1 VRWGDRDLVY
11 QLAASDYKEPRQIGS
26 EVLLEIGEVHEGKPS
41 APVDWL
47 IAGRVFA
54 LAESPVKSSREVASA
69 LIRRHYHR
77 LGGAAKLAWLM
88 ESPDREVR
96 LFAVRLLWEQHRPLK
111 IPASWK
117 PKKGPGAR
125 PTAGEA
131 VLPPEAE
138 QRFET
143 GESLRQFLRTVLF
156 GLPPGR
162 VERREPIAGLPTRR
176 LSASEGKRRL
186 IEVVRDLAVEDREF
200 ASIAV
205 AVLDEFMH
213 SHARGEW
220 QGCVAAIA
228 RIRAI
233 HPDITT
239 GLPPAA
245 ELAPAAEQQSA

>member
-1 VRWGDRDLVY
+1 
-11 QLAASDYKEPRQIGS
+11 
-26 EVLLEIGEVHEGKPS
+26 
-41 APVDWL
+41 
-47 IAGRVFA
+47 
-54 LAESPVKSSREVASA
+54 

-96 LFAVRLLWEQHRPLK
+96 LFAVRLLWEQHRPLT
-111 IPASWK
+111 IPSSWK
-117 PKKGPGAR
+117 PKKGPGPR
-125 PTAGEA
+125 PSVGEP
-131 VLPPEAE
+131 VTPPEAE

-143 GESLRQFLRTVLF
+143 GEALRQFLRTVLF

-186 IEVVRDLAVEDREF
+186 IEVVRDLAVEDGEF
-200 ASIAV
+200 AIIAV

-220 QGCVAAIA
+220 HGCVAALA
-228 RIRAI
+228 RIRSA
-233 HPDITT
+233 HPNIATA
-239 GLPPAA
+239 LPPAA
-245 ELAPAAEQQSA
+245 ELPEATQQQSA

>member
-1 VRWGDRDLVY
+1 
-11 QLAASDYKEPRQIGS
+11 
-26 EVLLEIGEVHEGKPS
+26 
-41 APVDWL
+41 
-47 IAGRVFA
+47 
-54 LAESPVKSSREVASA
+54 
-69 LIRRHYHR
+69 
-77 LGGAAKLAWLM
+77 M

-125 PTAGEA
+125 PSAGEPILA
-131 VLPPEAE
+131 AAPEAE

-220 QGCVAAIA
+220 QGCVAALA
-228 RIRAI
+228 RIRST

-245 ELAPAAEQQSA
+245 ELASAELSPAPEQQSA